1 MYLFLAVLGLYCCV
15 DFSLVAARRGYSS
28 YRAQASRYDG
38 FFCCRAQA
46 QELWYTALW
55 HGGSSW
61 IRDQTHVSCIGR
73 RILYH

>member
-46 QELWYTALW
+46 LG
-55 HGGSSW
+55 HVGFSSW
-61 IRDQTHVSCIGR
+61 GTWVQ
-73 RILYH
+73 